1 MEGSEENSETTL
13 LITQGQLS
21 VLNEE
26 LKKAKDQEACLII
39 IRGTPQGQ
47 RFFLTKAEMI
57 LGRDSGADIV
67 ISDNGISR
75 KHVKF
80 TKKDKDVFLSDLQS
94 SNGTLLNDKK
104 VEPHVALLLEKED
117 MIKVGKTIFKFLPAG
132 ELEILFYGNL
142 GLAAHTD
149 PLTKIYNRG
158 YLLEVLEAEAKR
170 VQALHADLSLIFFDL
185 DYFKKVNDTYGH
197 DAGDYVLQEVVA
209 TIRTGHL
216 RPQDIF
222 ARYGGEEFVILL
234 FNTPLASA
242 CELAE
247 RIRKAVEKHI
257 FTYETKSFQVTLS
270 IGVASLYPH
279 TQSPQDFLK
288 IADQALYLAKS
299 QGRNQVVFS
308 EKSAHLKNFS

>member
-1 MEGSEENSETTL
+1 MEGSGETTL
-13 LITQGQLS
+13 VITQGQLS
-21 VLNEE
+21 ALNED

-47 RFFLTKAEMI
+47 RFFLTKPEMV
-57 LGRDSGADIV
+57 LGRDASVDIS

-80 TKKDKDVFLSDLQS
+80 TKKDQSVFLSDIGS
-94 SNGTLLNDKK
+94 SNGTLLNDKRI
-104 VEPHVALLLEKED
+104 EPHVSVLLEKED
-117 MIKVGKTIFKFLPAG
+117 MIKLGKTIFKFLPAG

-149 PLTKIYNRG
+149 PLTQIYNRG
-158 YLLEVLEAEAKR
+158 YLLEVLDAEVKR
-170 VQALHADLSLIFFDL
+170 VQALHTDLSIIFFDL
-185 DYFKKVNDTYGH
+185 DYFKKINDTYGH
-197 DAGDYVLQEVVA
+197 DAGDYVLREVVA
-209 TIRTGHL
+209 TIRTSHL

-222 ARYGGEEFVILL
+222 CRYGGEEFVIVL
-234 FNTPLASA
+234 FNTTLGSA

-247 RIRKAVEKHI
+247 RIRKAI
-257 FTYETKSFQVTLS
+257 SRYLFTYETKTFQVTLS
-270 IGVASLYPH
+270 VGVAALYPY

-308 EKSAHLKNFS
+308 EKSAHLKNFP